1 MSICTLRNT
10 RVIKRKVRIDRFLS
24 LVFVVVVV
32 LLGGSR
38 LIAVVVDDLL
48 DASCLLLLPIF
59 ASVARARVVG
69 LVIPWLVDEG
79 LLLLIVDHD
88 SLPLRIHLF
97 GRLVPF
103 LKRTALI
110 PIEST

>member
-1 MSICTLRNT
+1 MSISTLRNT

-48 DASCLLLLPIF
+48 DASCLLLLLPIF

-69 LVIPWLVDEG
+69 LVIIWLVDEG
-79 LLLLIVDHD
+79 LLFLVVDHH
-88 SLPLRIHLF
+88 PLAFRIHLF
-97 GRLVPF
+97 GRLVP
-103 LKRTALI
+103 L
-110 PIEST
+110 

>member
-1 MSICTLRNT
+1 MSISTLRNT
-10 RVIKRKVRIDRFLS
+10 RVIKRKVRIDRFLF
-24 LVFVVVVV
+24 LVVVVV
-32 LLGGSR
+32 LLGGGR
-38 LIAVVVDDLL
+38 FVAVVVDNFL
-48 DASCLLLLPIF
+48 DAPCLLLPPIF
-59 ASVARARVVG
+59 SFVARARVVG

-79 LLLLIVDHD
+79 LLFLVVDHN
-88 SLPLRIHLF
+88 PLAFRIHLF

>member
-1 MSICTLRNT
+1 MSISTLGNT

-48 DASCLLLLPIF
+48 NASCLLLPIF
-59 ASVARARVVG
+59 ASVARARVIG

-79 LLLLIVDHD
+79 LLLLVVDHN